1 MAISLAAKMFVYFI
15 SSIGV
20 GIIGAG
26 LCVCGC
32 SLGGISIAAIAVGL
46 ALGLREARRS

>member
-1 MAISLAAKMFVYFI
+1 MAISFAAKMCIYFI

-32 SLGGISIAAIAVGL
+32 SLGGISIAAIAVGV
-46 ALGLREARRS
+46 ALGVREARRG